1 MHCSLSSILDS
12 CLQQKV
18 MIFSQSLASVAG
30 GFCLSCSEMND
41 ESARRMVLKEQETYF
56 FARALFPRFF
66 RSLFPYAKQTAS
78 YAG

>member
-18 MIFSQSLASVAG
+18 MIFSQSLASVTG
-30 GFCLSCSEMND
+30 GFCLSSTEMND

-56 FARALFPRFF
+56 FARALFPRVF
-66 RSLFPYAKQTAS
+66 RSLFPHAKQTAS